1 METHNP
7 DRMKQ
12 SAAESAVAEIRSGMI
27 VGLGTGSTAVFA
39 TNAVAKRIQQGLKM
53 VGIPTSMAT
62 ETQARSL
69 GIPLGTLDDHPG
81 IDLTIDGADEV
92 ERGTLNLIKGYG
104 GALLREKIVAS
115 ATKRLIIIADESKLV
130 DKLGTRH
137 LVPIEVVPFGWRNA
151 MRRIQRLDGE
161 PSLRTNPDGSPF
173 VTDGG
178 HYILNCGFGIIQ
190 DPAALAKE
198 LDHIVGIVEHG
209 LFIGMASEARL
220 GGVESVHVME
230 RGASA

>member
-53 VGIPTSMAT
+53 VGIPTSTAT

-81 IDLTIDGADEV
+81 IDLTIDCADEV

-137 LVPIEVVPFGWRNA
+137 L
-151 MRRIQRLDGE
+151 
-161 PSLRTNPDGSPF
+161 
-173 VTDGG
+173 
-178 HYILNCGFGIIQ
+178 
-190 DPAALAKE
+190 
-198 LDHIVGIVEHG
+198 
-209 LFIGMASEARL
+209 
-220 GGVESVHVME
+220 
-230 RGASA
+230 